1 MATDSTTSAPPAT
14 TPSSAAQRIIA
25 IGIVLAFLFWASSVV
40 IAVLLAVLFAYLLDP
55 AVSGLHRMHIPRV
68 LGALLVLL
76 AAGAA
81 LGAVG
86 YLLVDRVQSFA
97 DEWPRYSAV
106 LRSTADTMDR
116 KLNAFQ
122 GQVSGPPP
130 RGRVASP
137 PQTRLEDELPSIR
150 TILLQGIGSLYSA
163 MFVWTFLP
171 FLIFFMLATKTK
183 IWRATVEL
191 FPDSQRKDAKE
202 ALDQVGKVLR
212 SYVAGNILVC
222 VLLRHSPR
230 LSVPDGA
237 GFRHLQPGSLLGHGA
252 GLGAAVSDGL
262 GEVEDDGAVFW
273 RRRRAQRPALA
284 CHQRAH
290 ARHRGTP
297 RALERAGGH
306 YRAVVLGMALGRARP
321 ALGDSHHRD
330 DQSDL

>member
-40 IAVLLAVLFAYLLDP
+40 IAVLLSVLFAYLLDP

-97 DEWPRYSAV
+97 DEWPRYGAV

-122 GQVSGPPP
+122 RQVSGLPP

-137 PQTRLEDELPSIR
+137 PPTPLEDELPSIR
-150 TILLQGIGSLYSA
+150 TILL
-163 MFVWTFLP
+163 
-171 FLIFFMLATKTK
+171 
-183 IWRATVEL
+183 R
-191 FPDSQRKDAKE
+191 
-202 ALDQVGKVLR
+202 
-212 SYVAGNILVC
+212 
-222 VLLRHSPR
+222 
-230 LSVPDGA
+230 
-237 GFRHLQPGSLLGHGA
+237 
-252 GLGAAVSDGL
+252 
-262 GEVEDDGAVFW
+262 
-273 RRRRAQRPALA
+273 
-284 CHQRAH
+284 
-290 ARHRGTP
+290 
-297 RALERAGGH
+297 
-306 YRAVVLGMALGRARP
+306 
-321 ALGDSHHRD
+321 
-330 DQSDL
+330 